1 MSKPIDEQTLLP
13 DNRTSFERSFEE
25 GFKKLVKSTDVLAA
39 IADPCTTSKEILP
52 IIASERGVNDWFF
65 SDTEKQKRAITKVS
79 YSVHQTSGT
88 NAGIELALEAVDFSA
103 KIEHW
108 TKVQGGLPYT
118 VYVTARANTTQMS
131 PKERAHRLI
140 ERLNHVKSE
149 RDTVDLTLA
158 YDVEQKFTAQAAV
171 LPRVNIQPTKAQVKL
186 WPISTSGRVSLGACG
201 GAPIS
206 VSPMLVKAKLAQ
218 TKLTGNDYLGSALG
232 LHPLSVSPIYTTAR
246 MP

>member
-1 MSKPIDEQTLLP
+1 MLKPIDEHTLLP

-25 GFKKLVKSTDVLAA
+25 GFKKLVKSPEVLAT
-39 IADPCTTSKEILP
+39 ITDPYTTSEEILP

-65 SDTEKQKRAITKVS
+65 SDTEDQKRAITKVS

-88 NAGIELALEAVDFSA
+88 NAGIELALEAVDYSA

-118 VYVTARANTTQMS
+118 VYVTARPNTTQNVT
-131 PKERAHRLI
+131 KERAHRLI

-158 YDVEQKFTAQAAV
+158 YHIEQEVKVKAAV
-171 LPRVNIQPTKAQVKL
+171 LPRVNIQPTKAKINL
-186 WPISTSGRVSLGACG
+186 WPISTSGHVSLGAGG

-206 VSPMLVKAKLAQ
+206 VSPILVKAQLAQ
-218 TKLTGNDYLGSALG
+218 TQLTGKDYLGSALG
-232 LHPLSVSPIYTTAR
+232 LHPLSVNPIYTIAR

>member
-1 MSKPIDEQTLLP
+1 MLKPIDEQTLLP

-39 IADPCTTSKEILP
+39 IADPCTTSQEILP

-65 SDTEKQKRAITKVS
+65 SDTEDQKRAITKVS

-118 VYVTARANTTQMS
+118 VYVTARANTTQNVT
-131 PKERAHRLI
+131 KERAHRLI

-158 YDVEQKFTAQAAV
+158 YDVEQKFRVQAAV

-186 WPISTSGRVSLGACG
+186 WPISTSGRVSLGAAG

-206 VSPMLVKAKLAQ
+206 VSPLLVKAKLAQ
-218 TKLTGNDYLGSALG
+218 TKLSGNDYLGSALG
-232 LHPLSVSPIYTTAR
+232 LHPLSVSPIYTIAR